1 MYYPDKKEF
10 LRLSKKGNL
19 IPVCRT
25 ILADMET
32 PVSAFAK
39 IEGRYSFLL
48 ESVEGGQ
55 NVGRY
60 SFLGCEPYMLF
71 QSKNDEI
78 GITAFDKKKRT
89 EVLKGDPFEVLKR
102 LMKEHR
108 PMKVE
113 GLPRFHG
120 GAVGYIAYDAVRF
133 IEKIPDKNPDDL
145 GLADIQFLFT
155 DTIIAFDHVKHMINV
170 ISNARIK
177 DDPSRSYDLAVK
189 KIENIIRRLK
199 APVKLKQ
206 LELPDEPPDIRLSS
220 NFTKAEFESNVVKAK
235 EYIKA
240 GDIIQAV
247 PSQRFTAPLKR
258 EAFTVYRILRTIN
271 PSPYMYYLKFD
282 DVKLIGSS
290 PEVMVRLEGTKST
303 VRPIAGTRKR
313 GGSEDEDRALEKE
326 LLSDEKEKAEHIML
340 VDLARND
347 LGKVCEKGS
356 VKATRLMDVE
366 KYSHVMHIVSNVEGT
381 LEKGKDA
388 FDLFKAAFPAGT
400 VSGAPKIRA
409 MEIIDEL
416 ENTKRGPYAGAVGY
430 FDFYGDLDT
439 CITIRT
445 ILVKDKTAYVQ
456 AGGGIVLD
464 SSPSREYEESCN
476 KAKALLR
483 ALEA

>member
-1 MYYPDKKEF
+1 MYYPDKKDF
-10 LRLSKKGNL
+10 LKLAKKGNL
-19 IPVCRT
+19 IPICRN
-25 ILADMET
+25 IMADIET

-78 GITAFDKKKRT
+78 RITAFDKKKRT
-89 EVLKGDPFEVLKR
+89 EVLKGDPFEVLKK

-133 IEKIPDKNPDDL
+133 IENIPDKNPDDL
-145 GLADIQFLFT
+145 GLADIQLLFT

-177 DDPSRSYDLAVK
+177 NDPSASYDLAVK
-189 KIENIIRRLK
+189 KIEEIIRRLK

-206 LELPDEPPDIRLSS
+206 LELPDEPPEFRLSS
-220 NFTKAEFESNVVKAK
+220 NFTKIEFEQNVVKAK

-240 GDIIQAV
+240 GDIIQVV

-258 EAFTVYRILRTIN
+258 EPLTVYRILRAIN

-313 GGSEDEDRALEKE
+313 GSGEEEDLALERE

-445 ILVKDKTAYVQ
+445 ILVKNKTAYVQ

-464 SSPSREYEESCN
+464 SSPSKEYEESCN
-476 KAKALLR
+476 KAR
-483 ALEA
+483 ALIRALK